1 MCFWFTCFNNNS
13 PCPPSNIKEDVLS
26 SYELNVSWDLPAETK
41 GVITEHVV
49 AINKKGEEK
58 DLNNTYHIKLEK
70 SKLFKGL
77 EPYTYYTAEV
87 QASTKAGR
95 ENWSNPVETWTYPE
109 RMIDLALF
117 HGFIIIVIII
127 ITIIIIVVIIIII
140 IIIMFILSEPYL

>member
-95 ENWSNPVETWTYPE
+95 ENWSNPVETRTYPE
-109 RMIDLALF
+109 RRF
-117 HGFIIIVIII
+117 Y
-127 ITIIIIVVIIIII
+127 
-140 IIIMFILSEPYL
+140 LSHIYR